1 MTNVVSLKKV
11 RELKEADDFAT
22 RAIDTVF
29 SMDIT
34 YVNEVVSL
42 ILGWADKIVYFTG
55 DADVGAS
62 RVVRECD
69 SDQVLNATKSQRFNL
84 EVMGSNLRFI
94 FDGEYMY
101 DLYMSSHVSNEFFG
115 KMISALKGEIGLNWN
130 THKRRGLEFRI
141 AMLKGSL
148 EQQEP

>member
-11 RELKEADDFAT
+11 REHKEADDFAT
-22 RAIDTVF
+22 KAIDTVF

-34 YVNEVVSL
+34 YVNDVVSL
-42 ILGWADKIVYFTG
+42 VLGWADKIVYFSG
-55 DADVGAS
+55 DVEVGAS
-62 RVVRECD
+62 RDVRECD

-101 DLYMSSHVSNEFFG
+101 DLYMSSHVSNDFFE
-115 KMISALKGEIGLNWN
+115 KMISALNGEISLNWN
-130 THKRRGLEFRI
+130 THKRHGLEFRI
-141 AMLKGSL
+141 AMLKAL
-148 EQQEP
+148 L